1 MRTRGALSQV
11 TLHWIIDCDLTNDL
25 ISTDGNVTFDVGQ
38 LRANITVQV
47 SPDEVPELDKVFS
60 VLILSVS
67 SGRLGNHT
75 NATLTILANDDPYG
89 VFIFSERNRPMKVEE
104 ETRNIPLT
112 VLRRGGLLGT
122 VMVTYRTM
130 SDDEKPPF
138 LPPDVVRAI
147 EGEDYT
153 PIAGYTVFGTDESE
167 ATIYLPILD
176 DNDPERSESVFV
188 ELSSIVLIEKVQDRP
203 SKYLTYVKP
212 TI

>member
-1 MRTRGALSQV
+1 MRTHGALSQV
-11 TLHWIIDCDLTNDL
+11 TLHWIIVCDLTKDL

-38 LRANITVQV
+38 ARANITVQV
-47 SPDEVPELDKVFS
+47 SPDEVPELDKMFS
-60 VLILSVS
+60 VLIINVS

-89 VFIFSERNRPMKVEE
+89 VFIFSERNRPIKVEE
-104 ETRNIPLT
+104 ETKNISLT
-112 VLRRGGLLGT
+112 IIRCGGLLGT
-122 VMVTYRTM
+122 VMVTYRTIG
-130 SDDEKPPF
+130 DDEKSPF

-147 EGEDYT
+147 EGKDYI
-153 PIAGYTVFGTDESE
+153 PIKGYMIFAANESE
-167 ATIYLPILD
+167 ATISLPILD
-176 DNDPERSESVFV
+176 DDDPERSESVFV